1 MPDDFSVGRRVRLP
15 HLSLLSDSPSFLAK
29 SVPDIM
35 APRKK
40 VTPPAPTPEV
50 KLPTPKRA
58 GSAKARRSAARLN
71 AVQALYQIELTE
83 SSPEVIITEYA
94 NFRLGQELDGDR
106 YVSAD
111 GELFAAIVR
120 GATSRQH
127 EIDPVLS
134 QALDR
139 QHLDRLELLLRAILR
154 AGAWELLAGGD
165 TAARIVINDYIDV
178 AHGFFAGREPG
189 MINGVLDKVARI
201 VRPDEL
207 ASRAG
212 GQEGAQG

>member
-1 MPDDFSVGRRVRLP
+1 
-15 HLSLLSDSPSFLAK
+15 
-29 SVPDIM
+29 M

-40 VTPPAPTPEV
+40 VTTPTLTPEV

-127 EIDPVLS
+127 EIDPVLT

-189 MINGVLDKVARI
+189 HDQRRSGQGGPH
-201 VRPDEL
+201 RPP
-207 ASRAG
+207 G
-212 GQEGAQG
+212 